1 MKEKNGKKRKTSF
14 FTVTIIIMTLFL
26 FPNPITLAGD
36 QIIVSFDPRPNE
48 PPVIHNNE
56 YPANTSTN
64 IEIQTTCH
72 ITVSDGD
79 GDTMTIY
86 WYENSTG
93 NWVLRQTNTLVNN
106 GIYYWNFT
114 QATNYFT
121 MYYWK
126 VSVNDSVTNTTAI
139 YHFTTKPQPSTPS
152 PDPGDG
158 YFPPPNKYPIAN
170 ITGPAVRYV
179 GKTVIFCAYYSYDTD
194 GFITGYR
201 WDYNNDGL
209 FDTDWSEDLFTTYI
223 YYIAGNY
230 TVKLQVKDDD
240 GARSTDSY
248 VINIIELGVNQHP
261 PIANASGPYEAFIN
275 EDITFN
281 ATGSYDPDGTIV
293 LYFWDFGNHN
303 ISNLKNPVYSYSKPG
318 DYIVILTVI
327 DNDNLTNSAVA
338 TVHIKDNET
347 EERERRQPLSCLLFL
362 LIIIIVIVIVTI
374 FFIRNDKFVLLTKSD
389 KHKNRYIKSVTDK
402 SLKKLD
408 KKSHGNIDAKVDKIL
423 LKPDKTKKKK

>member
-1 MKEKNGKKRKTSF
+1 MKGKNGEKRKTSF
-14 FTVTIIIMTLFL
+14 FTVTIIIMILSLFS
-26 FPNPITLAGD
+26 NPIILAND
-36 QIIVSFDPRPNE
+36 QIIVSFD
-48 PPVIHNNE
+48 
-56 YPANTSTN
+56 
-64 IEIQTTCH
+64 
-72 ITVSDGD
+72 
-79 GDTMTIY
+79 
-86 WYENSTG
+86 
-93 NWVLRQTNTLVNN
+93 
-106 GIYYWNFT
+106 
-114 QATNYFT
+114 
-121 MYYWK
+121 
-126 VSVNDSVTNTTAI
+126 
-139 YHFTTKPQPSTPS
+139 PQPSTPS

-194 GFITGYR
+194 GYIAGYR

-374 FFIRNDKFVLLTKSD
+374 F
-389 KHKNRYIKSVTDK
+389 RYIKSVTDK
-402 SLKKLD
+402 SLRKMD
-408 KKSHGNIDAKVDKIL
+408 KKSYKNIDAKVDEILSKSDKI
-423 LKPDKTKKKK
+423 KKKK